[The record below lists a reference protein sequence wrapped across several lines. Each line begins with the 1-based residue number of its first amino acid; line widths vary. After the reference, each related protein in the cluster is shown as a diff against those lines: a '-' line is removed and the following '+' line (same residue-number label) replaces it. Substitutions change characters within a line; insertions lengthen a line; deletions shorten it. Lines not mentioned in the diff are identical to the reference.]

1 MIPNKVIK
9 DKDDIIVNLSVR
21 LGSAE
26 LKIQQLLKLG
36 RGAVL
41 ELDRDIKDHLDIF
54 ADNILIGHGDVVIT
68 ENETIGVSITEI
80 LKRSKD

>member
-41 ELDRDIKDHLDIF
+41 ELDRDVQDHVDIF
-54 ADNILIGHGDVVIT
+54 ANNVLIGHGDVVIT

-80 LKRSKD
+80 LKKDKG

>member
-1 MIPNKVIK
+1 MIPNKVTK
-9 DKDDIIVNLSVR
+9 NNDDIIVNLSVR

-41 ELDRDIKDHLDIF
+41 ELDRDVKDNVDIF
-54 ADNILIGHGDVVIT
+54 ADGILIGHGDVVIT